1 MGLFDLFKNV
11 VIGEDSLKDA
21 LEKSGAEFRPMN
33 EEDLWG
39 VMAIESRV
47 YQFPWSERIFR
58 DCLSSGYS
66 SWVYEGAGV
75 IVAYGI
81 VSAAAAGEAHILN
94 ICVHPDAHMCGYGR
108 KMVEKLICVAA
119 EHKAETI
126 FLEVRPSNHGAIK
139 LYERL
144 GFEEI
149 GRRKSYYQ
157 ALAGERED
165 ALMMSFKIEGNATFK
180 DFC

>member
-1 MGLFDLFKNV
+1 MGLFDLFKNS
-11 VIGEDSLKDA
+11 VIGEDSLKSA
-21 LEKSGAEFRPMN
+21 LEKSGATFRPMN

-94 ICVHPDAHMCGYGR
+94 VCVHPDAHMCGYGQ
-108 KMVEKLICVAA
+108 KMTEKLIQVAT
-119 EHKAETI
+119 EHQAETV
-126 FLEVRPSNHGAIK
+126 FLEVRPSNHGAIR

-144 GFEEI
+144 GFKEI
-149 GRRKSYYQ
+149 GRRKGYYQ
-157 ALAGERED
+157 AVGGGRED
-165 ALMMSFKIEGNATFK
+165 ALMMALKIEGHATFHTS
-180 DFC
+180 C

>member
-1 MGLFDLFKNV
+1 MGLFDLFKNP
-11 VIGEDSLKDA
+11 VIGENTLKSA
-21 LEKSGAEFRPMN
+21 LEKSGAVFRPMN

-66 SWVYEGAGV
+66 SWVYEGANV

-94 ICVHPDAHMCGYGR
+94 ICVHPDAHMCGYGQR
-108 KMVEKLICVAA
+108 MVEKLIRVAV
-119 EHKAETI
+119 ERQAETI
-126 FLEVRPSNHGAIK
+126 FLEVRPSNHGAIR

-144 GFEEI
+144 GFNEI
-149 GRRKSYYQ
+149 GRRKGYYQ
-157 ALAGERED
+157 AVGGQRED
-165 ALMMSFKIEGNATFK
+165 ALMMALKIEDGSTFK
-180 DFC
+180 ASC